1 MKSKISVNVSSKVN
15 PLENPKWKICF
26 QESQFLHM
34 QRKHISMPSVK
45 ADIQIMYRKMYHQI
59 TLLL

>member
-1 MKSKISVNVSSKVN
+1 MKSIFSVNVSSKEN

-45 ADIQIMYRKMYHQI
+45 ADFQIM
-59 TLLL
+59 

>member
-1 MKSKISVNVSSKVN
+1 MKSIFSVNASSKVN
-15 PLENPKWKICF
+15 PLENLKWKIYF

-45 ADIQIMYRKMYHQI
+45 ADFQIM
-59 TLLL
+59 